1 MFEVRHD
8 PRALAVAALALPHR
22 LNSAKSLSVD
32 SPLRRIYARLSVH
45 TAPFRLRRAQRVAEN
60 AVKLEARFVG
70 TTDDALAARARE
82 LGATLRRHGLRDE
95 VVAEAMALVRETCR
109 RRIGLTPFHEQLV
122 AGYLLLCGAAVE
134 MDTGEGK
141 TLTSVI
147 SSAIHAL
154 SGRFVHV
161 VSPNDYLAERDG
173 QLLRP
178 ALEGLG
184 VSVGIVMHDTP
195 TAERRAAYRCD
206 VTFVSNKEVAFDY
219 LRDRLLTENVAGDRN
234 IHFKVRKAITAAGTK
249 SEPILRGLDVAIVD
263 EIDSILID
271 DAVTPLLISAES
283 DAALD
288 PEVVRTAAT
297 VADELTDR
305 VDFVIHHE
313 ISAELTPRGEEA
325 VDHLTANLPGIWRQ
339 RIRRYE
345 IVGAAIVAYRCLQRD
360 RQYLVRDGR
369 VIIIDENTGRTMPDR
384 YWGRDLHMIVEMKEG
399 CASSGHRKSLASIS
413 FQRFFRTYRTL
424 AGMSGTVREV
434 AVELAKVYDLSMTR
448 VPRRRPL
455 RRRFL
460 GRRIFP
466 DRACLW
472 AQAAKMV
479 ADIHGSGQPV
489 LIGVRSVAE
498 AERGSK
504 ALAEMGVEHT
514 VLSAAHDTVEAD
526 IVARAGHRGSVTI
539 ATNMAGRGT
548 DIKLGPGVTALGGL
562 VVMICER
569 HDFRRIDRQLMG
581 RCGRQ
586 GDPGDVI
593 ELVSRDDQVLGLSPR
608 WLVALLE
615 APLVGRAATALA
627 FLQAQR
633 RAERMQAQRRLDLV
647 RRDERLRRV
656 LAFAGGLD

>member
-1 MFEVRHD
+1 M
-8 PRALAVAALALPHR
+8 
-22 LNSAKSLSVD
+22 
-32 SPLRRIYARLSVH
+32 
-45 TAPFRLRRAQRVAEN
+45 AEN
-60 AVKLEARFVG
+60 AVKLEPSITAA
-70 TTDDALAARARE
+70 TDDALAARARE
-82 LGATLRRHGLRDE
+82 LGAKLRRHGLRDE
-95 VVAEAMALVRETCR
+95 AVAEAMGLVREMCR
-109 RRIGLTPFHEQLV
+109 RRTGLTPFHEQLV
-122 AGYLLLCGAAVE
+122 AGYLLLWGTAVE

-141 TLTSVI
+141 TLTSMI

-184 VSVGIVMHDTP
+184 ISVGIVVHDTP
-195 TAERRAAYRCD
+195 PAERRAAYRRD

-234 IHFKVRKAITAAGTK
+234 IHFKVRKALAAPSTK

-288 PEVVRTAAT
+288 PEAVRTAAT
-297 VADELTDR
+297 VANELTDR
-305 VDFVIHHE
+305 IDFVIHND
-313 ISAELTPRGEEA
+313 ISAELTPRGEEL
-325 VDHLTANLPGIWRQ
+325 VDGLTADLPGIWRQ

-345 IVGAAIVAYRCLQRD
+345 IVCAAIAAYRCLQRD

-434 AVELAKVYDLSMTR
+434 AVELANVYDLSMTR

-466 DRACLW
+466 DRDALW
-472 AQAAKMV
+472 AHAAKMV
-479 ADIHGSGQPV
+479 ADIHGTGQPV

-498 AERGSK
+498 AERGSR
-504 ALAEMGVEHT
+504 ALVQIGVEHT
-514 VLSAAHDTVEAD
+514 VLSAAHDMAEAD

-548 DIKLGPGVTALGGL
+548 DIKLGPGVDSLGGL

-569 HDFRRIDRQLMG
+569 QDFRRIDRQLMG

-593 ELVSRDDQVLGLSPR
+593 ELVSRDDEALSLSPR
-608 WLVALLE
+608 WLVALLNS
-615 APLVGRAATALA
+615 PLAGRPATALA
-627 FLQAQR
+627 FIQAQR